1 MPKKTSRFLLI
12 QTLRLQRCR
21 GVWWILESFNYNY
34 FELNLKPQGVKFR
47 MPVCLQC
54 NSQVSDE
61 SVYCGNCGAAINSPA
76 APAPTS
82 QNQMAQGSNTLPNT
96 ADGDVHVRLEKAMRR
111 TELLSYAAAGLGL
124 AILFAIIGIAFV

>member
-1 MPKKTSRFLLI
+1 
-12 QTLRLQRCR
+12 
-21 GVWWILESFNYNY
+21 
-34 FELNLKPQGVKFR
+34 

-76 APAPTS
+76 TPAPTS